1 MLVACRIGTK
11 ANSLYSR
18 GKKREGME
26 KDSKLLIAG
35 RDITVSELCM
45 EDKAEFGKVGIQWLV
60 GLVPLIGE
68 EGILFGGLY
77 ESGVHVEG
85 GMIDGIP
92 FVDSSDEVGI
102 DTFKGG

>member
-1 MLVACRIGTK
+1 
-11 ANSLYSR
+11 
-18 GKKREGME
+18 
-26 KDSKLLIAG
+26 
-35 RDITVSELCM
+35 M

-85 GMIDGIP
+85 GMIDGILLWTAATRSALIRSRADK
-92 FVDSSDEVGI
+92 DSV
-102 DTFKGG
+102 KGGIIALPSIRG